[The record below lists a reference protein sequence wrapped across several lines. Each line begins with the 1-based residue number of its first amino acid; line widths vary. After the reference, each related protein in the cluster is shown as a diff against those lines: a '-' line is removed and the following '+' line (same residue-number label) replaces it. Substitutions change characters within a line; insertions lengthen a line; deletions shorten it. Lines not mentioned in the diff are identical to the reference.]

1 MGIPEIVLALLV
13 TVIVLVLVFG
23 AFQLLRREPATK
35 LPAPRAWP
43 EAQAALARAEY
54 TLATIKA
61 FTAVESGLRTKYS
74 KPGEQVEV
82 YLLIGKAVSSGRFGK
97 DEEKAAHQLRMLRNK
112 VVHEG
117 ANTNQPQAEQA
128 VATAKQLLR
137 YLNFEL

>member
-1 MGIPEIVLALLV
+1 MGVPEIVLAVLV

-54 TLATIKA
+54 TLALIKA
-61 FTAVESGLRTKYS
+61 FTAVETGLRTKYS
-74 KPGEQVEV
+74 KPGEQIEV
-82 YLLIGKAVSSGRFGK
+82 YLLIGKAVNAGRFDK
-97 DEEKAAHQLRMLRNK
+97 NDEQLAHQLRMQRNK

-117 ANTNQPQAEQA
+117 ANVHQPQAEQA
-128 VATAKQLLR
+128 VASAKQLLR
-137 YLNFEL
+137 DLNFEL